1 MDASARTECLP
12 STRQDIL
19 QFVTDWVISPSSD
32 QNILWIHGMAG
43 AGKSALSTTI
53 SNYFQNLGRLAAFL
67 FFDRDIT
74 ERSDP
79 TSVIRTLA
87 YQLGVFD
94 SKILNAISSAAWRFS
109 WQWTLAAQC
118 KRLLIEPLSS
128 IEHVGDEG
136 PFVIVID
143 ALDECGSAKTR
154 KPLLDLLVEEFS
166 KLSSNFRII
175 ITSRAERDI
184 QTSFGQRQNILSR
197 ELDVTTASNTKDILS
212 YLHHWMAIIR
222 ANNPLLSLPPDWP
235 GESRTMDL
243 AKRSSGL
250 FVWASTAIVFIGDG
264 HDPDERLMVLLSSDN
279 QSKGEAALDD
289 LFITALRS
297 IGKWKD
303 EAFRSDFH
311 SIMGAILAARDP
323 LSPAAIDKL
332 IKLTRPSL
340 HTVSYLGCVLHWST
354 NYSAIRILHPSFGEF
369 LTDRARCGE
378 DDWYIDLVH
387 HNRQL
392 GRHCLRHLEEELHE
406 NVLGL
411 KHDCRRPPEH
421 SLLPEDI
428 GYAST
433 FWIDHVCTAEDE
445 IPALVDESN
454 QFINHHL
461 LHWFE
466 AMSIAGRV
474 GMTTILLARLQAW
487 LKVCLFSISG
497 TYLLTDFNA

>member
-1 MDASARTECLP
+1 MDASARVECLP

-19 QFVTDWVISPSSD
+19 QFVTDWVTSPSND
-32 QNILWIHGMAG
+32 QNVLFLYGVAG
-43 AGKSALSTTI
+43 SGKSTLATTI

-94 SKILNAISSAAWRFS
+94 SKFLSAISSASWRFS
-109 WQWTLAAQC
+109 WQWTLATQC
-118 KRLLIEPLSS
+118 KKLLLEPLSS
-128 IEHVGDEG
+128 VANIGDQG
-136 PFVIVID
+136 PIVIVFD
-143 ALDECGSAKTR
+143 ALDECGSAKSR
-154 KPLLDLLVEEFS
+154 KPLLDLLVEESS
-166 KLSSNFRII
+166 KLPPNFRII

-184 QTSFGQRQNILSR
+184 QASFSQKQNILSR
-197 ELDVTTASNTKDILS
+197 ELDLTTASNTKDIVS
-212 YLHHWMAIIR
+212 YLHHWMEIIR
-222 ANNPLLSLPPDWP
+222 SDNPLLSLPPNWP
-235 GESRTMDL
+235 GESRVMDL

-279 QSKGEAALDD
+279 QSEGESALDE

-303 EAFRSDFH
+303 KTFLSDFH
-311 SIMGAILAARDP
+311 SIMGTILAARDP
-323 LSPAAIDKL
+323 LSPSAVDKL
-332 IKLTRPSL
+332 VKLTRPSL
-340 HTVSYLGCVLHWST
+340 HTISYLGCVVHWSA
-354 NYSAIRILHPSFGEF
+354 NQPIRILHPSFGEF

-378 DDWYIDLVH
+378 DDWFIDMVH
-387 HNRQL
+387 HNRLL
-392 GRHCLRHLEEELHE
+392 GRHCIRHLGEELHE

-411 KHDCRRPPEH
+411 EYDCRRPPET
-421 SLLPEDI
+421 SLLPQDI

-433 FWIDHVCTAEDE
+433 FWIDHVCRAEDE
-445 IPALVDESN
+445 ISALVEESY

-474 GMTTILLARLQAW
+474 GMTTNLLTRLQAW
-487 LKVCLFSISG
+487 FKVCVFRISG
-497 TYLLTDFNA
+497 TPLLTDFNA